1 MWLEAR
7 DARLELMDVER
18 PPRAEIAEAL
28 AFLRFVNAW
37 LGGTRAVLRCLRD
50 MAVPDRAVIVD
61 VATGA
66 ADILEAVER
75 EFSCTAIGVDRSADV
90 LACASRAVHRVRADA
105 RWLPFRRVDV
115 ILCSEFFHHLS
126 DADAVAMLR
135 RFDALARH
143 GIVVNDLL
151 RRRRAHAW
159 VRFFSLFTPS
169 RLVKHDGPLSVR
181 RAFTLEEAARL
192 RDAAGC
198 GWMKLAERFGHRFCL
213 WGTRC

>member
-1 MWLEAR
+1 
-7 DARLELMDVER
+7 MDVER
-18 PPRAEIAEAL
+18 PPREEIAEAL

-37 LGGTRAVLRCLRD
+37 LGGRRAVLRCLRA
-50 MAVPDRAVIVD
+50 MALPERAVIVD

-66 ADILEAVER
+66 ADIPEAVAR
-75 EFSCTAIGVDRSADV
+75 EFRCTVIGVDRSADV

-126 DADAVAMLR
+126 DADAEAMLR

-159 VRFFSLFTPS
+159 IRFFALFTRS
-169 RLVKHDGPLSVR
+169 RLVTHDGPLSVR
-181 RAFTLEEAARL
+181 RGFTLGEVKRL

-198 GWMKLAERFGHRFCL
+198 GWLRVTEHFGHRFCL
-213 WGTRC
+213 WGSRR